1 MRMMHVSDL
10 TLKQKI
16 GQMVMCGF
24 DAVEA
29 NSNIESLIRDYDLGG
44 VIYFRRN
51 MQTPAQVA
59 ALSNQLQQMVS
70 ESTDIPLLI
79 SIDQEGGM
87 VTRIEQG
94 VSLMPGNMSLGAS
107 NDIEAAY
114 QTAYISGRELRA
126 MGINVNFAPDVDV
139 NNNPLNPVIGVRSYG
154 EDPNLVA
161 DMGLAAVRGYE
172 SAGVAATIKH
182 FPGHGDTATDSHY
195 ALPIVP
201 HNLERLRSI
210 ELVPFQKAIE
220 HGVDMVMSA
229 HVIFPALE
237 QGELPS
243 TLSPKVI
250 NGFLREELGY
260 QGVVVTDCIEM
271 KAISDNYGFAEGTVL
286 AVEAGVDIVLISHVY
301 EHQIRGINALF
312 EAVHSGRISEERINE
327 SVERILK
334 LKQKLQNQN
343 VQSAITLDQ
352 VGQPEWQEL
361 ASSIYE
367 KSITLVKNE
376 SQVPL
381 DPLERTLVIWAEV
394 RANTQVVEAIEQEE
408 TLGYYLKEQLFDAD
422 EVRVD
427 LFPNAQTVS
436 DLLELSKA
444 YAQIVFVTYD
454 ATFSEGQVQIAK
466 ELSARCKRF
475 VVVAGRNPF
484 DLMKFPGVKG
494 FIAAY
499 ENRPLAMRAVA
510 KVLSGEIRAQGKLPV
525 SITEDYPVGWSV

>member
-1 MRMMHVSDL
+1 MRVSDL

-16 GQMVMCGF
+16 GQMFMCGF

-29 NSNIESLIRDYDLGG
+29 NPNIESLIRDYDLGG

-51 MQTPAQVA
+51 LRTPAQVA
-59 ALSNQLQQMVS
+59 ALSNQLQQIAS
-70 ESTDIPLLI
+70 ESIDIPLLI

-107 NDIEAAY
+107 GDIEAAY
-114 QTAYISGRELRA
+114 QTAYVSGRELRA

-195 ALPIVP
+195 SLPIVP
-201 HNLERLRSI
+201 HNMERLRSI
-210 ELVPFQKAIE
+210 ELVPFQKAID
-220 HGVDMVMSA
+220 HGVDLVMSA

-243 TLSPKVI
+243 TLSPKVM
-250 NGFLREELGY
+250 NGFLRDELGF
-260 QGVVVTDCIEM
+260 QGVVVTDCLEM

-286 AVEAGVDIVLISHVY
+286 AVEAGVDLVLISHVY
-301 EHQIRGINALF
+301 EHQIMGINALY
-312 EAVHSGRISEERINE
+312 EAVQNGRVSEERINE

-334 LKQKLQNQN
+334 LKQKLSDQNI
-343 VQSAITLDQ
+343 QSVITLDQ
-352 VGQPEWQEL
+352 VGQPEWKEL
-361 ASSIYE
+361 ASGIYE
-367 KSITLVKNE
+367 KSITLVKNDNQ
-376 SQVPL
+376 QVPL

-408 TLGYYLKEQLFDAD
+408 TLGYYLKEQLFDVD

-427 LFPNAQTVS
+427 LFPTTQTVS

-454 ATFSEGQVQIAK
+454 ATFSEGQIQIAK
-466 ELSARCKRF
+466 ELSASGKRF

-484 DLMKFPGVKG
+484 DLMKFPEVRG

-510 KVLSGEIRAQGKLPV
+510 KVLTGEIKAQGKLPV
-525 SITEDYPVGWSV
+525 SITNDYPIGCST